1 MLNGPILAQ
10 TKPIKTHNLTGP
22 LPSQSVI
29 TLIVFRGSYELSLR
43 DMSVK
48 PELAHKFFLWTC
60 SEPLGNKS
68 ETIAKPVQ
76 NAKKHGQIL

>member
-48 PELAHKFFLWTC
+48 PELAHKFFL
-60 SEPLGNKS
+60 
-68 ETIAKPVQ
+68 
-76 NAKKHGQIL
+76 